1 MDPTRRT
8 DKPTWRISI
17 QRGASKE
24 DGISVLQ
31 QSISNA
37 VPSMPN
43 AAHIDPTWRKI
54 CQIGANR
61 EIRKLWYLQCLLLIN
76 LHQFLKFGGSWVLPF
91 GADMMK

>member
-1 MDPTRRT
+1 M
-8 DKPTWRISI
+8 WRISI
-17 QRGASKE
+17 QCGTSKE
-24 DGISVLQ
+24 DEIGVLQ

-43 AAHIDPTWRKI
+43 AVHINPTQRKI
-54 CQIGANR
+54 HQIGANR

-76 LHQFLKFGGSWVLPF
+76 LHQFLKFGGCWVLPL